1 MNKSSDALM
10 DKLGIKYKIIYL
22 DEIEDQNPI
31 IICHHRRLSGMG
43 KQFLPRITSGLL
55 KLRIG
60 DTI

>member
-1 MNKSSDALM
+1 MKMNKSSDALM

-43 KQFLPRITSGLL
+43 KQFLPRITSGL
-55 KLRIG
+55 
-60 DTI
+60 